1 MVSKPPENIMLT
13 PFELWVQSE
22 GLKVIT
28 KHTVYDLETEPL
40 EPWERTGCDAALLD
54 MTQAPS
60 EKAWINN
67 QGTIRYVIEI
77 PPGGTFKVERH
88 MYEEIFY
95 VVKGRGAT
103 VVWYEGSPKL
113 TFEWQE

>member
-1 MVSKPPENIMLT
+1 MASKPPENLMPT

-54 MTQAPS
+54 
-60 EKAWINN
+60 
-67 QGTIRYVIEI
+67 
-77 PPGGTFKVERH
+77 
-88 MYEEIFY
+88 
-95 VVKGRGAT
+95 
-103 VVWYEGSPKL
+103 
-113 TFEWQE
+113 

>member
-1 MVSKPPENIMLT
+1 MVTQRSANFALT
-13 PFELWVQSE
+13 PFELWVESE
-22 GLKVIT
+22 GLQVIT
-28 KHTVYDLETEPL
+28 KHTVYDLATEPL

-60 EKAWINN
+60 DKAWINN
-67 QGTIRYVIEI
+67 QGTIRYIVEI

-95 VVKGRGAT
+95 VVKGRG
-103 VVWYEGSPKL
+103 
-113 TFEWQE
+113 